1 MTHEYADN
9 MNRIL
14 EYLTRNDQ
22 ELENV
27 NLKFDKVDSFQPD
40 SLMVS
45 RISYTIY
52 RYRGYLPLI
61 R

>member
-1 MTHEYADN
+1 MTHEYEDN

-27 NLKFDKVDSFQPD
+27 NLKVDSFQQD
-40 SLMVS
+40 GLMVS
-45 RISYTIY
+45 IKPYST
-52 RYRGYLPLI
+52 
-61 R
+61 

>member
-1 MTHEYADN
+1 MTHEYEDN

-27 NLKFDKVDSFQPD
+27 SIKVDNFQQD
-40 SLMVS
+40 NLMVS
-45 RISYTIY
+45 MK
-52 RYRGYLPLI
+52 PI
-61 R
+61 RRNGTGLSSIDKVGR

>member
-1 MTHEYADN
+1 MTHEYEDN

-14 EYLTRNDQ
+14 AYLTRNDQ

-27 NLKFDKVDSFQPD
+27 NLKFDKVDSSQPD

-45 RISYTIY
+45 I
-52 RYRGYLPLI
+52 GC
-61 R
+61 

>member
-1 MTHEYADN
+1 MTHEYEDN

-27 NLKFDKVDSFQPD
+27 NLKVDSFQQD
-40 SLMVS
+40 GLMVS
-45 RISYTIY
+45 IKHYS
-52 RYRGYLPLI
+52 P
-61 R
+61 

>member
-1 MTHEYADN
+1 MTHEYEDN

-27 NLKFDKVDSFQPD
+27 NLKFDKVDNYEQA

-45 RISYTIY
+45 IKC
-52 RYRGYLPLI
+52 
-61 R
+61 